1 MDQDLLKA
9 LAHFKVLLKKEKGMQ
24 VDLEKLLR
32 DAAYGRQIM
41 ALAEESENETLV
53 FVALSIKDKLG
64 HLKVAPAPA
73 PAASAAAEKP
83 QEKKPAAQT
92 GKYFYGPR
100 S

>member
-9 LAHFKVLLKKEKGMQ
+9 LAHFKILLKKVKGVQ

-73 PAASAAAEKP
+73 ALAPAEKP
-83 QEKKPAAQT
+83 QDKKPAAPS

>member
-9 LAHFKVLLKKEKGMQ
+9 LAHFKILLKKVKGVQ

-64 HLKVAPAPA
+64 HLRVAPAPA
-73 PAASAAAEKP
+73 APAPAEKP
-83 QEKKPAAQT
+83 QDQKPAAPS

>member
-9 LAHFKVLLKKEKGMQ
+9 LAHFKILLKKVKGVQ

-73 PAASAAAEKP
+73 APPAAQEKP
-83 QEKKPAAQT
+83 QDKQPAT
-92 GKYFYGPR
+92 SGKYFYGPP

>member
-9 LAHFKVLLKKEKGMQ
+9 LAHFKILLKKVKGVQ

-41 ALAEESENETLV
+41 ALAEESEDQTLV

-64 HLKVAPAPA
+64 HLKVATA
-73 PAASAAAEKP
+73 PAAAPAQEKP
-83 QEKKPAAQT
+83 QDKKGAAPS
-92 GKYFYGPR
+92 GKYLYGPR

>member
-9 LAHFKVLLKKEKGMQ
+9 LAHFKVLLKKAKGVQ

-73 PAASAAAEKP
+73 ASAAAEKP

>member
-9 LAHFKVLLKKEKGMQ
+9 LAHFKILLKKVKGVQ

-64 HLKVAPAPA
+64 HLNVAPAPA
-73 PAASAAAEKP
+73 APAPAEKP
-83 QEKKPAAQT
+83 QDKKPAAPS

>member
-9 LAHFKVLLKKEKGMQ
+9 LAHFKILLKKVKGVQ

-64 HLKVAPAPA
+64 HLNVAPAPA
-73 PAASAAAEKP
+73 APTPAAKP
-83 QEKKPAAQT
+83 QDKKPAAPSR
-92 GKYFYGPR
+92 KYFYGPR

>member
-9 LAHFKVLLKKEKGMQ
+9 LAHFKILLKKEKGVQ

-41 ALAEESENETLV
+41 ALAEESENEALV

-64 HLKVAPAPA
+64 HLKVAPAPTA
-73 PAASAAAEKP
+73 PAAEKP
-83 QEKKPAAQT
+83 QDKKPAAS